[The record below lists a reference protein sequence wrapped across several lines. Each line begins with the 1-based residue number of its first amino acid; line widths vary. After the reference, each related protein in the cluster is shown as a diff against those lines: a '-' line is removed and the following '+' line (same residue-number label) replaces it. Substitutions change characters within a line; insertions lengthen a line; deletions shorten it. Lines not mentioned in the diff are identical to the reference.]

1 MMKRSVLLIVVSATA
16 SCGIGGDEATQAT
29 DSIAAAPGTIVRLN
43 EPRISPVE
51 KSNWTAAQRAY
62 LEPHEQAGRLFNV
75 FKTAANHTEMG
86 KAVDALAFG
95 HVNGESST
103 LPPRHRELLILRI
116 GWLCQSEYEWAA
128 HSLAA
133 RSVGFTDDDLVRIT
147 SGPDAPEWTRFE
159 ATLLRA
165 VDELHR
171 DAFITDATWQALGA
185 KYDTQQIMDLIATVG
200 TYNLVSMMLNS
211 WGVQLDDGFEGF
223 PEVD

>member
-1 MMKRSVLLIVVSATA
+1 
-16 SCGIGGDEATQAT
+16 
-29 DSIAAAPGTIVRLN
+29 
-43 EPRISPVE
+43 
-51 KSNWTAAQRAY
+51 
-62 LEPHEQAGRLFNV
+62 
-75 FKTAANHTEMG
+75 MG

-95 HVNGESST
+95 HINSESST

-133 RSVGFTDDDLVRIT
+133 RSIGLTDDDLIRIT
-147 SGPDAPEWTRFE
+147 IGPDATQWTRFE

-165 VDELHR
+165 VDELHS
-171 DAFITDATWQALGA
+171 DAFITDATWQALGTE
-185 KYDTQQIMDLIATVG
+185 YDTQQIMDLIATVG

-211 WGVQLDDGFEGF
+211 WGVQLDEGFTGF